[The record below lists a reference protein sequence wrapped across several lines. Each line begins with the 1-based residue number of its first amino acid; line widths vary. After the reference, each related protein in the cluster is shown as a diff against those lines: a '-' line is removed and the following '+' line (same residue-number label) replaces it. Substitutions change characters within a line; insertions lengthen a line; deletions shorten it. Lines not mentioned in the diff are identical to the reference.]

1 MADYDKPLPRP
12 EQEELTRPFWE
23 AAKRHELTIPR
34 CKFCNQFFW
43 YPREVCPVCLRQDW
57 DWEQVT
63 GRGRLHTF
71 TVVRQ
76 PMNPAFNEDV
86 PYAYAI
92 VQLDEGIRMI
102 TNIVDCEIPDGLAI
116 DMRVEAVFDDVADDW
131 TLVKFR
137 PAS

>member
-43 YPREVCPVCLRQDW
+43 YPREVCPVCLRPDW

>member
-12 EQEELTRPFWE
+12 EEEELTRPFWE

-57 DWEQVT
+57 DWETVT

>member
-1 MADYDKPLPRP
+1 MPDYAKPLPRP

-57 DWEQVT
+57 EWEPVT

-76 PMNPAFNEDV
+76 PMNPAFNDDV

-92 VQLDEGIRMI
+92 VQLDEGIRLI